1 MERFSSRQRV
11 YIADG
16 DSEFASLVKAL
27 LDKERDI
34 AVVGCTS
41 SGTDAEEEIVRLA
54 PNVVMDLML
63 KGIDGLELL
72 KALGER
78 MGDRRPRVIVATGL
92 SSLSCVQRACALGAD
107 SYLLKPV
114 SDRVLLERIRSL
126 KAAPT
131 PMMDYA
137 TLRAAVIS
145 RVTSLLHDIGVPA
158 HIKGYQYLRDA
169 IMMVIS
175 NPEVINAVTK
185 VLYPRS
191 RAATTNAS
199 ASNGHTP
206 CDRVAWDRTTWSRYR
221 KSSAIPFPTRRASR
235 PTRSLSP
242 CWPTA

>member
-54 PNVVMDLML
+54 PELVVMDLML

-114 SDRVLLERIRSL
+114 SDRVLLERIRC
-126 KAAPT
+126 
-131 PMMDYA
+131 
-137 TLRAAVIS
+137 
-145 RVTSLLHDIGVPA
+145 G
-158 HIKGYQYLRDA
+158 
-169 IMMVIS
+169 
-175 NPEVINAVTK
+175 
-185 VLYPRS
+185 
-191 RAATTNAS
+191 
-199 ASNGHTP
+199 
-206 CDRVAWDRTTWSRYR
+206 
-221 KSSAIPFPTRRASR
+221 RR
-235 PTRSLSP
+235 
-242 CWPTA
+242 